1 MGLGQ
6 RRSGGDRKL
15 FIFKIEM
22 KKLQEN
28 KCRICRRLGVKL
40 FLKGKRCYE
49 KCPIDRAGAIS
60 PGVHG
65 QKCSRPT
72 SYSEQLK
79 EKQRLKIIYGLKENQ
94 LKKYFRQARARK
106 GEPTNEVLLQFLETR
121 LDNVLYRLGLAPNRR
136 TARQLITHGKVF
148 VDGRKVAIPSY
159 QVAPGQVVNLA
170 SQAQSIPQ
178 VNQILAE
185 TLSVPSWLA
194 KKALSGTVKRAPKQE
209 DASIEADISAVIEFY
224 SR

>member
-1 MGLGQ
+1 
-6 RRSGGDRKL
+6 
-15 FIFKIEM
+15 M
-22 KKLQEN
+22 KKLSEN

-65 QKCSRPT
+65 QKFSRPT

-79 EKQRLKIIYGLKENQ
+79 EKQRLKAIYGLKENQ
-94 LKKYFRQARARK
+94 LKRYFHQARAKK
-106 GEPTNEVLLQFLETR
+106 GEPTNEVLIQFLETR

-136 TARQLITHGKVF
+136 TARQLVAHGKVL
-148 VDGRKVAIPSY
+148 VDGKKVMMSSY
-159 QVAPGQVVNLA
+159 RVTPGQVVNLV

-178 VNQILAE
+178 VGQTLAE
-185 TLSVPSWLA
+185 TLSVPDWLTR
-194 KKALSGTVKRAPKQE
+194 KALSGTVKRAPRQE
-209 DASIEADISAVIEFY
+209 DTNLEADISAVIEFY